1 MVSTTRGLRIGATGM
16 DILWPGDGEPVG
28 WGGEL
33 NGPVKVS
40 RGRAVECSVLD
51 PKSSEEFGEE
61 PKLKSVCVRGVGFIE
76 GIRTGVRLS

>member
-1 MVSTTRGLRIGATGM
+1 MVSTTRGLRIGATAM

-33 NGPVKVS
+33 DGPVKLS
-40 RGRAVECSVLD
+40 RGGAVERGVLD
-51 PKSSEEFGEE
+51 PKSSGEFDKA
-61 PKLKSVCVRGVGFIE
+61 PKLKAACVRGVGFIA